1 MRPGRRIFATNAVW
15 AAGPDA
21 GSPVKLPMSAG
32 ELADGRYRSIRP
44 APQLDNHLL
53 WNLGSRLDSAAAMA
67 VRNLVTEPVTAVGF
81 PGAWNGIVPDG
92 AFDPTPTRIRHTVV
106 DGTPLAFPI
115 EWQSRGGRFWGVVAA
130 PATNLGV
137 PRIAVDGLDSR
148 VIVTGANTGGLD
160 NPWFSTAYG
169 VWTIWTVPTLDRM
182 WVDVDFGTGNWVIVE
197 PAGGILNY
205 ANAVGNAF
213 AAPITPPAF
222 VPCTTISVAHS
233 HHNPGDLYPDDPGND
248 MWVSLTNTQTAT
260 CTNIN
265 NWTTALHGLGAVP
278 GDLGY
283 SRVSGEWI
291 AVDHLSGIDRSVDGL
306 VWTRSAAGAAGGL
319 FTAIAAPTTGRIA
332 TDGYGHWVVVLVDS
346 GAGKAE
352 IHSSAD
358 DGATWQ
364 EIWPDIIVPALVTG
378 TVWYGDGS
386 FHVVVEDGVGGGA
399 IYSTLRA
406 SE

>member
-1 MRPGRRIFATNAVW
+1 
-15 AAGPDA
+15 
-21 GSPVKLPMSAG
+21 
-32 ELADGRYRSIRP
+32 
-44 APQLDNHLL
+44 
-53 WNLGSRLDSAAAMA
+53 
-67 VRNLVTEPVTAVGF
+67 
-81 PGAWNGIVPDG
+81 
-92 AFDPTPTRIRHTVV
+92 
-106 DGTPLAFPI
+106 
-115 EWQSRGGRFWGVVAA
+115 
-130 PATNLGV
+130 
-137 PRIAVDGLDSR
+137 
-148 VIVTGANTGGLD
+148 
-160 NPWFSTAYG
+160 
-169 VWTIWTVPTLDRM
+169 
-182 WVDVDFGTGNWVIVE
+182 
-197 PAGGILNY
+197 
-205 ANAVGNAF
+205 
-213 AAPITPPAF
+213 
-222 VPCTTISVAHS
+222 
-233 HHNPGDLYPDDPGND
+233 

-306 VWTRSAAGAAGGL
+306 VWTRSAPGAAGGL
-319 FTAIAAPTTGRIA
+319 FTAIAAPNVGRIA

-346 GAGKAE
+346 GAGTAE

-406 SE
+406 AE